1 MKMRSTRTVA
11 VVAILLF
18 SGLAK
23 GQTFNRVFEILQDH
37 CASCHGGSS
46 PIAYDLGT
54 TPAQTY
60 AALVGVTPLNPS
72 AAAKGHKLVDPGHPY
87 NSFLLKKI
95 GANLDGYFN
104 LDLPSEG
111 NPMPQGGGPSLT
123 SYEAEL
129 IRQWI
134 QAGAKQTGNTVDTTL
149 IKEYYQN
156 GGQAFATP
164 PPAPAPGTGFQ
175 IRFGPI
181 FLPHSGISGSEVE
194 YLKKEQLHLPADLEV
209 TSIEAHMNSQSHHF
223 LLFKFDDSISA
234 AAYNQGLRLVNLLNV
249 ATDGNKQLQGLWQY
263 DNTLN
268 LPATTAFYFDQDDVF
283 DLNYHLKNY
292 SATETLPAD
301 VYLNVLTQP
310 RGSGAREMRAQLVN
324 NSNLFLLPGNNS
336 VTMND
341 TWGGDDR
348 EIWTI
353 TSHTHKYGTDFDI
366 FIRDSTNGSRGE
378 QIYEGFYNVDY
389 IFNQG
394 YYDWQHP
401 AIRIFDSLYTVY
413 QSEGLIFDTKF
424 NNTSGSFVTFGLTT
438 NDEMQLSSY
447 LYVNKHEVVAVGSA
461 PATIADPYRYSVYPN
476 PVHDHAT
483 LDFAG
488 VRRTGN
494 WTIVD
499 LNGKSVLAGDF
510 KARTE
515 IKIEQPG
522 LSKGIYLLK
531 VTLDNGKSLS
541 HKLLV
546 E

>member
-1 MKMRSTRTVA
+1 MKMKSTRALA
-11 VVAILLF
+11 VLAILLF
-18 SGLAK
+18 SGIVK
-23 GQTFNRVFEILQDH
+23 GQTFTRVFEILQDH

-54 TPAQTY
+54 TPAETY

-87 NSFLLKKI
+87 NSFLLKKS

-104 LDLPSEG
+104 LDMPTEG

-181 FLPHSGISGSEVE
+181 FLPHNGISGSEIE

-209 TSIEAHMNSQSHHF
+209 TSIEADMNSQSHHF

-234 AAYNQGLRLVNLLNV
+234 AAYNQGMRVVNLLNV

-268 LPATTAFYFDQDDVF
+268 LPATTAFYFDHDDVF

-389 IFNQG
+389 TFNQG

-401 AIRIFDSLYTVY
+401 AIRVFDSLYTVY

-424 NNTSGSFVTFGLTT
+424 NNTSGNFVTFGLTT

-476 PVHDHAT
+476 PVHDHTT
-483 LDFAG
+483 LNFAG
-488 VRRTGN
+488 VRRTGS

-499 LNGKSVLAGDF
+499 LNGRSVMAGDF
-510 KARTE
+510 KSRSE

-522 LSKGIYLLK
+522 LSKGIYLLN